1 MRPKPKNPI
10 GYTHVELA
18 EILGTT
24 PEKIAKAWREPPL
37 FYQAVGIGE
46 DGGDLTYPQDV
57 NALVRVLEKR
67 GDISRPD

>member
-24 PEKIAKAWREPPL
+24 PEKIEAAWRESPL
-37 FYQAVGIGE
+37 FYQAVGIDEYGNE
-46 DGGDLTYPQDV
+46 LIYPQDV
-57 NALVRVLEKR
+57 NALIRVLER
-67 GDISRPD
+67 QQ